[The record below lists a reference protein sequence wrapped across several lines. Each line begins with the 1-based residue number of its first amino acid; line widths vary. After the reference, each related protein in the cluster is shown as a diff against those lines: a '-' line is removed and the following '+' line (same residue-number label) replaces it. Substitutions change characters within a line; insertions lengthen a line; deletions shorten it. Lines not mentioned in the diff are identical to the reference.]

1 MICSRGCPYNSRM
14 ELLAELERIVHTE
27 QSMFRA
33 QLLREDIARLKKLRA
48 LAREEADAEAF
59 RKSGMRLGWT
69 PGDARTLELREPLE
83 KLLDQVH
90 AYEHGAQGPEQE
102 ARITE
107 AWHALHRVRMER
119 LLGCLAT
126 PVPRPAD

>member
-1 MICSRGCPYNSRM
+1 MQ
-14 ELLAELERIVHTE
+14 LLAELERALGAE
-27 QSMFRA
+27 ESLFRA

-48 LAREEADAEAF
+48 MAQAQPDAAAF
-59 RKSGMRLGWT
+59 RKAGMRVGWT

-83 KLLDQVH
+83 KLLDDIH
-90 AYEHGAQGPEQE
+90 AYEHGAREPEQE

-107 AWHALHRVRMER
+107 AWQALHRLRIDR